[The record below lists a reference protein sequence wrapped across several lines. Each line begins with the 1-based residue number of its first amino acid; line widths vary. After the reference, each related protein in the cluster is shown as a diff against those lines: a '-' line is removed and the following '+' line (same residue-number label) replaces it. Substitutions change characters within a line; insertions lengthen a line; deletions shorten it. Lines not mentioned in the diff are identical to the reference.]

1 MRPRPD
7 PVPAR
12 MSGRSALARGVAAV
26 VVFAVSFAVGNALD
40 DDDPAAPSQPPSAE
54 GRSAS
59 SEVRA
64 NRTAAPLGSLRL
76 ERAPALPDLRGVP
89 AARGPDPAAA
99 PARSAETPAPAV
111 ESDEAPAS
119 DGGYSPPAPE
129 PYVTSPAPSNP
140 APPSPSPPANPPPSN
155 TNAPQPA
162 SPTPAPDPAPAP
174 APAPT
179 PDPSPSGGSGQYA
192 GP

>member
-1 MRPRPD
+1 MRARPD

-12 MSGRSALARGVAAV
+12 MSGRSVLVRGVAAV
-26 VVFAVSFAVGNALD
+26 AVFAVAFAVGNKLG
-40 DDDPAAPSQPPSAE
+40 DDDPATPSPVPAAE
-54 GRSAS
+54 NRAAS
-59 SEVRA
+59 SEVRED
-64 NRTAAPLGSLRL
+64 RTKAPLGSLRL
-76 ERAPALPDLRGVP
+76 ERAPALPDLRAEPV
-89 AARGPDPAAA
+89 ARRPEPAAA
-99 PARSAETPAPAV
+99 PARPAETAPRV
-111 ESDEAPAS
+111 DSEEAPAS

-129 PYVTSPAPSNP
+129 PYTAPPAPSNP
-140 APPSPSPPANPPPSN
+140 APSTPANPPPPD